1 MSVRFYVDQFRNL
14 GAEMNGEREVM
25 IVTKFMLNE
34 NVEKAADYLR
44 LVADKLTELYN
55 AGEVDAAAE
64 LLAKAERKI
73 ADAQSDEKFCQPVS
87 F

>member
-14 GAEMNGEREVM
+14 EAEMDGEREVM
-25 IVTKFMLNE
+25 ITTRFNQNE

-44 LVADKLTELYN
+44 PIADKLTELYN

-64 LLAKAERKI
+64 LLEEAERKI